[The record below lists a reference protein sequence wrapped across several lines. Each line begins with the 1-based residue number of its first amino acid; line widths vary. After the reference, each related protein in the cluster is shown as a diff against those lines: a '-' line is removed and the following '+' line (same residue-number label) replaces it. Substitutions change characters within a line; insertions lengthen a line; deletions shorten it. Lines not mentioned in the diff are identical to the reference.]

1 MASNRIIPSEGF
13 VFVVAPS
20 AKGNEWIR
28 LAPVDADGVHVDA
41 AQGYIV
47 PANKLDEVKA
57 LRASL
62 KGMYDMLTEH
72 IGKLEAAAA
81 ATPATPAQVAPDTR
95 VDALAAK
102 VDALTEAMTALA
114 QIVAKSTGP
123 AVLAAPAPAKAAT
136 NGAAKAPATPANPL
150 ADLPF

>member
-1 MASNRIIPSEGF
+1 MATNRIIPTEGF
-13 VFVVAPS
+13 VFVIAPS
-20 AKGNEWIR
+20 AKGNEWVR
-28 LAPVDADGVHVDA
+28 MAPVDADGVHVDA

-72 IGKLEAAAA
+72 IAKLEAAAA
-81 ATPATPAQVAPDTR
+81 QPAPVAQAPVADTR

-114 QIVAKSTGP
+114 QIVAKN
-123 AVLAAPAPAKAAT
+123 AAPVPAPT
-136 NGAAKAPATPANPL
+136 NGAVKAPAAKAPANTANPL